1 MATLTVRG
9 LDPEVIEGLKAL
21 SASHGRSMEAEVRL
35 MVTRLAQRAEGPVDD
50 PSPVAAVAAVGAAP
64 TPENWVHA
72 FRRRLAEKD
81 SFLDDEFVEGL
92 DRDRRAQAP
101 ARSADFR

>member
-35 MVTRLAQRAEGPVDD
+35 MVTRLAQGAEAPVDA
-50 PSPVAAVAAVGAAP
+50 PAAVGTAP
-64 TPENWVHA
+64 APENWVHA
-72 FRRRLAEKD
+72 FRRRLAERG
-81 SFLDDEFVEGL
+81 SYLDDEFVEGL
-92 DRDRRAQAP
+92 ERDRRAQAP
-101 ARSADFR
+101 ARSVDLG

>member
-21 SASHGRSMEAEVRL
+21 SSSHGRSMEAEVRL
-35 MVTRLAQRAEGPVDD
+35 MVTRLAQGVEGPVDD
-50 PSPVAAVAAVGAAP
+50 PVAAAAPAAAGTAP
-64 TPENWVHA
+64 TPENWVHD
-72 FRRRLAEKD
+72 FRRRLAERD

-92 DRDRRAQAP
+92 DRERRAQAP
-101 ARSADFR
+101 ARSVDFG

>member
-35 MVTRLAQRAEGPVDD
+35 MVTRLAQGVEGPVV
-50 PSPVAAVAAVGAAP
+50 SPAPAAAGTAP
-64 TPENWVHA
+64 TAENWVHA
-72 FRRRLAEKD
+72 FRRRLAERG
-81 SFLDDEFVEGL
+81 SYLDDEFVEGL
-92 DRDRRAQAP
+92 ERDRRAQAP
-101 ARSADFR
+101 ARSVDFG

>member
-35 MVTRLAQRAEGPVDD
+35 MVTRLAQGAEGQVDD
-50 PSPVAAVAAVGAAP
+50 PSAAADAGAAP
-64 TPENWVHA
+64 TPENWVHV
-72 FRRRLAEKD
+72 FRRRLAEKG
-81 SFLDDEFVEGL
+81 SFLDDDFVEGL

-101 ARSADFR
+101 ARSANFR

>member
-35 MVTRLAQRAEGPVDD
+35 MVTRLARGAEGPVDD
-50 PSPVAAVAAVGAAP
+50 PSAVAAVGAAP

-72 FRRRLAEKD
+72 FRRRLVEKG
-81 SFLDDEFVEGL
+81 SFLDDEFVESL

-101 ARSADFR
+101 ARSAEFR